1 MDISDIDMLADL
13 DSIDRDATTQYLE
26 GLLQKAM
33 EENKKLESQIS
44 NIKSLLKECSNVS
57 SDSPSL
63 EVVDS
68 WKKIHC
74 NKYVFGFHLRK
85 CPESE

>member
-1 MDISDIDMLADL
+1 SKAYTQRIRTMDISDIDMLADL

-33 EENKKLESQIS
+33 EENKKLESQIL
-44 NIKSLLKECSNVS
+44 NMKSLLKECSNVS

-68 WKKIHC
+68 
-74 NKYVFGFHLRK
+74 
-85 CPESE
+85 